1 MQQRDP
7 AYLADILDAAQ
18 LAISYSRGMN
28 EEMFRADLKT
38 QDAVIR
44 KMEVIGEAAKRLSEG
59 AIAGLPTVD
68 WKGFKGFR
76 DVLIHN
82 YDRVDVAIVWKT
94 LTEELPSLVVAV
106 RARLQEQGLP
116 LPPGS

>member
-1 MQQRDP
+1 MT
-7 AYLADILDAAQ
+7 
-18 LAISYSRGMN
+18 
-28 EEMFRADLKT
+28 EEAFRADLKT

-59 AIAGLPTVD
+59 TITALPSID

-94 LTEELPSLVVAV
+94 LAEELPPLVVAV
-106 RARLQEQGLP
+106 WARLQELGLP